1 MTIKNVSDFFQACL
15 AAGLFAEEEHKSLS
29 LAVSSRGK
37 YKGMIRATI
46 PAKSSPK
53 ARGVWQGVVSFCNVN
68 RIVVGSLMIGDQ
80 EERDWYEKT
89 ENLLSER
96 FSTRG
101 IALILSYLEP
111 FRWNADSPALA
122 SGHSEEEKTEVLYKI
137 INQMVKVRNLK
148 ITTNFV
154 AERHKHDS

>member
-1 MTIKNVSDFFQACL
+1 MTIKNVSDFFQACTL
-15 AAGLFAEEEHKSLS
+15 AGLFSEEEHQSLL

-53 ARGVWQGVVSFCNVN
+53 ARGVWQGVVSFCNAN
-68 RIVVGSLMIGDQ
+68 RVIVGSLMLGNQ

-89 ENLLSER
+89 ENLLSKR

-111 FRWNADSPALA
+111 FRWNVDSFALA
-122 SGHSEEEKTEVLYKI
+122 SDHSEEKKTEVLYKI
-137 INQMVKVRNLK
+137 INDMVKIKNLVDVK
-148 ITTNFV
+148 EDLAKT
-154 AERHKHDS
+154 HKYDL